1 LNDYRFSDN
10 LSKMINNRLKEIRK
24 SLKINQ
30 SEFASKIGMA
40 QSGYSQIETGE
51 NTLTDQNIKLVC
63 LIYDVNESWLRSGEG
78 EMFNNKTKPKD
89 EDEKRLLDMFR
100 CLSPEMQV
108 FVLKKIKECL
118 RLDSSFVN
126 SRC

>member
-1 LNDYRFSDN
+1 
-10 LSKMINNRLKEIRK
+10 MVNNRLKEIRK

-63 LIYDVNESWLRSGEG
+63 LIYNVNESWLRSGEG
-78 EMFNNKTKPKD
+78 EMFNNKPKPKD
-89 EDEKRLLDMFR
+89 EDEKRLLEMFR
-100 CLSPEMQV
+100 CLSPEMQE

-118 RLDSSFVN
+118 TLDSSFGN

>member
-1 LNDYRFSDN
+1 VIND
-10 LSKMINNRLKEIRK
+10 RLKEIRK

-30 SEFASKIGMA
+30 SEFASKIGLA
-40 QSGYSQIETGE
+40 QSSYSQIETGE
-51 NTLTDQNIKLVC
+51 NSLTDQNIKLVC
-63 LIYDVNESWLRSGEG
+63 LIYDVNESWLRSGKG

-100 CLSPEMQV
+100 CLSPEMKE

-118 RLDSSFVN
+118 RLDNSFGN
-126 SRC
+126 

>member
-1 LNDYRFSDN
+1 
-10 LSKMINNRLKEIRK
+10 MINNRLKEIRK

-30 SEFASKIGMA
+30 SEFASKIGLA

-63 LIYDVNESWLRSGEG
+63 LIYDVNESWLRSGKG
-78 EMFNNKTKPKD
+78 EMFNYKAKPKD
-89 EDEKRLLDMFR
+89 DDEKRLLDMFR
-100 CLSPEMQV
+100 CLSPEMQE

-118 RLDSSFVN
+118 RLDSSFGN
-126 SRC
+126 

>member
-1 LNDYRFSDN
+1 LNDYRFSNN
-10 LSKMINNRLKEIRK
+10 LSKVINDRLKEIRK

-30 SEFASKIGMA
+30 SEFASKIGLA
-40 QSGYSQIETGE
+40 QSSYSQIETGE
-51 NTLTDQNIKLVC
+51 NSLTDQNIKLVC
-63 LIYDVNESWLRSGEG
+63 LIYDVNESWLRSGKG

-100 CLSPEMQV
+100 CLSPEMKE

-118 RLDSSFVN
+118 RLDNSFGN
-126 SRC
+126 